1 MYLLGV
7 SLILNK
13 IGMGGTFDH
22 LHDGHKYLLKTALS
36 ISHFIEIGLTS
47 QELLNNKKAA
57 SKLEDYTTRETN
69 LKNFI
74 SSFTDLSRVSIVE
87 IKNWDDMAKNS
98 QDPSYEGLILSQE
111 TYSNAVKLNE
121 LREQKGLKPIILIV
135 IPLLKDKNN
144 KKISSTAI
152 REKLE

>member
-1 MYLLGV
+1 L
-7 SLILNK
+7 
-13 IGMGGTFDH
+13 GGTFDH
-22 LHDGHKYLLKTALS
+22 LHEGHKYLLITALN

-47 QELLNNKKAA
+47 QELLDNKKGF
-57 SKLEDYTTRETN
+57 SKLEDYTTRKTN

-74 SSFTDLSRVSIVE
+74 SSFTDLNRVSIVE
-87 IKNWDDMAKNS
+87 IKNWDDMAEYS

-135 IPLLKDKNN
+135 IPLLKDKNSR
-144 KKISSTAI
+144 KISSTAI

>member
-1 MYLLGV
+1 M
-7 SLILNK
+7 K
-13 IGMGGTFDH
+13 I
-22 LHDGHKYLLKTALS
+22 ALT

-47 QELLNNKKAA
+47 QELLKKKKAA
-57 SKLEDYTTRETN
+57 SKLEDYTIRETN
-69 LKNFI
+69 LKKYI
-74 SSFTDLSRVSIVE
+74 SSFTDLNRVSIVE
-87 IKNWDDMAKNS
+87 IKNWDDMAKYS
-98 QDPSYEGLILSQE
+98 QDPDYEGLILSQE

-121 LREQKGLKPIILIV
+121 LREENGLNPLILIV